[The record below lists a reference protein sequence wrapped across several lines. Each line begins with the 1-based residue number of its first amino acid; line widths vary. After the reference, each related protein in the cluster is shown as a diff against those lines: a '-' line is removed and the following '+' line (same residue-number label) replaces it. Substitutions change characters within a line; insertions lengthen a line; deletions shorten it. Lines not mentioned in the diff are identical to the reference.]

1 MTNKEV
7 ATLLHHV
14 AVSYAIKDEGKFR
27 FQIMAYNKASEAIES
42 MTTPIESLFLEG
54 RSEGIPGVGP
64 SIREHLTELFSKGS
78 SSHFTKLLG
87 ELPAAMFPLL
97 EIPSFGPKKAFK
109 LVTHFNLEDP
119 KKIIDDVEKLAKSG
133 EIAKLEGFGEKSQEL
148 ILSAINE
155 YRLGKIK
162 NIRMPLPFANELA
175 EKIIAFLKKSPYV
188 LEAYPLGSLRR
199 KRDTIGD
206 VDIAVTTKN
215 DAAVI
220 EHFVAYPYIERI
232 LGKGKNEAN
241 FLTAGGFRVDLRTQP
256 KESFGSLLQH
266 FTGSKNHNVHLR
278 EYALSKGLSLS
289 EWGIK
294 KTSGDTETIQK
305 YETEKEFY
313 EAIGLTYIPP
323 EIREDTGEIELAQK
337 NALPVLLELKDIKG
351 DFHLHSNYDLEPSH
365 DMGSHTMQQMLTRA
379 KDLHYDYLG
388 FSEHNPSLSKHTQ
401 EEIVRIIEKRSK
413 FIDHIKNTNS
423 VRIFSL
429 IETDILPDG
438 KLALPDEAL
447 ELLDGILVSIHSSFS
462 MTSEEMT
469 KRIIKGLTHPKV
481 KIFAH
486 PTARLINERPSINA
500 DWQQIFA
507 FTAEHH
513 KALEINAAPQRL
525 DLPDELIRQAKS
537 AGNVFFIDTDSHSL
551 DGMDMMEYGVDV
563 ARRGWLEKKDVV
575 NTWKYEEVKKWF
587 EMI

>member
-27 FQIMAYNKASEAIES
+27 FQIIAYNKASEAIEA
-42 MTTPIESLFLEG
+42 MTVPVESLFLEG
-54 RSEGIPGVGP
+54 RTEGIPGVGP
-64 SIREHLTELFSKGS
+64 SIREHLSELFTKGE
-78 SSHFTKLLG
+78 SSHFAKLIG

-109 LVTHFNLEDP
+109 LVAHFDLKDP
-119 KKIIDDVEKLAKSG
+119 KTVIDDVEKLAKSD
-133 EIAKLEGFGEKSQEL
+133 EIAKLEGFGKKSQDL
-148 ILSAINE
+148 ILAAVDE
-155 YRLGKIK
+155 YRLGKVK
-162 NIRMPLPFANELA
+162 NVRMPLPFASELA
-175 EKIIAFLKKSPYV
+175 EKIITYLKKCPDV
-188 LEAYPLGSLRR
+188 IEAYPLGSLRR

-206 VDIAVTTKN
+206 VDIAVTTTN
-215 DAAVI
+215 DEAVI
-220 EHFVAYPYIERI
+220 EHFVKYPYVERI

-278 EYALSKGLSLS
+278 EFALSKGLSLS

-294 KTSGDTETIQK
+294 KVGDDLGNLDK
-305 YETEKEFY
+305 YETEEDFY
-313 EAIGLTYIPP
+313 NALGLAFIPP
-323 EIREDTGEIELAQK
+323 EIREDTGEIELAVK
-337 NALPVLLELKDIKG
+337 DTLPTLLETKDMKG
-351 DFHLHSNYDLEPSH
+351 DFHIHSSYDIEPSH
-365 DMGSHTMQQMLTRA
+365 DMGAHSMQEMLTRA
-379 KDLHYDYLG
+379 KELHYEYLG
-388 FSEHNPSLSKHTQ
+388 FSEHNPSLSKHTKD
-401 EEIVRIIEKRSK
+401 EIVRIIEKRSK
-413 FIDHIKNTNS
+413 FIEQLKSNNT
-423 VRIFSL
+423 VRVFSL

-447 ELLDGILVSIHSSFS
+447 ELLDGILVSIHSSFT

-469 KRIIKGLTHPKV
+469 KRILKGLSHPKV

-486 PTARLINERPSINA
+486 PTARLINQRPSINA
-500 DWQQIFA
+500 DWQEIFNY
-507 FTAEHH
+507 TAEHNT
-513 KALEINAAPQRL
+513 ALEINAAPQRL
-525 DLPDELIRQAKS
+525 DLPDELIRQAKK

-575 NTWKYEEVKKWF
+575 NSWKYEDVKEWF
-587 EMI
+587 EKI